1 MMFDSISFIILFPA
15 VVIMYRLIPEKFRYI
30 WLLVVS
36 CAFYASAQPQFLI
49 LLLFVT
55 LLIYASG
62 LLLSLAKPQ
71 PLKRIIIASSVVI
84 LIGILFVFKYLNFMI
99 SLMGSPVR
107 FDIILPLGLSFYTF
121 QAVSYV
127 ADVYRGR
134 ISAEKNI
141 LKLALY
147 LSFFLSI
154 VSGPINR
161 AEDILPQLSGSL
173 PSYDQTKEGM
183 QKMLWGYFLKL
194 AVAGRLNIIVENVYG
209 NIEGFSG
216 FSLAVTALLYIFM
229 LYCDFEGY
237 SQIATGGGYMLGI
250 RMNENFRQPFF
261 AESISQIWRRWH
273 ISLST
278 WFRDYLYIPLGG
290 SRCGVARK
298 YLNIFTVMFVSG
310 IWHGADLSFF
320 VWGTLFGI
328 FMIAGQITLSYRDD
342 AASLIKEKLFSSY
355 GSRGIFDR
363 AHVALRRI
371 GVYISF
377 AFIFIFFANDSL
389 SSSLLVVRSIF
400 TRFDCGGAL
409 AQLTGLGLGR
419 FNLLVAFLMMVF
431 VLIADAA
438 ANKRQIPVPFLAAH
452 IPTPARWALYWILV
466 SAILF
471 SANLSGKEF
480 IYSMM

>member
-1 MMFDSISFIILFPA
+1 
-15 VVIMYRLIPEKFRYI
+15 
-30 WLLVVS
+30 
-36 CAFYASAQPQFLI
+36 
-49 LLLFVT
+49 
-55 LLIYASG
+55 
-62 LLLSLAKPQ
+62 
-71 PLKRIIIASSVVI
+71 
-84 LIGILFVFKYLNFMI
+84 
-99 SLMGSPVR
+99 
-107 FDIILPLGLSFYTF
+107 
-121 QAVSYV
+121 
-127 ADVYRGR
+127 
-134 ISAEKNI
+134 
-141 LKLALY
+141 
-147 LSFFLSI
+147 
-154 VSGPINR
+154 
-161 AEDILPQLSGSL
+161 
-173 PSYDQTKEGM
+173 
-183 QKMLWGYFLKL
+183 
-194 AVAGRLNIIVENVYG
+194 
-209 NIEGFSG
+209 
-216 FSLAVTALLYIFM
+216 
-229 LYCDFEGY
+229 
-237 SQIATGGGYMLGI
+237 
-250 RMNENFRQPFF
+250 
-261 AESISQIWRRWH
+261 
-273 ISLST
+273 
-278 WFRDYLYIPLGG
+278 
-290 SRCGVARK
+290 
-298 YLNIFTVMFVSG
+298 
-310 IWHGADLSFF
+310 
-320 VWGTLFGI
+320 
-328 FMIAGQITLSYRDD
+328 MIAGQITLSYRDD